1 MQILLTLEGFKTL
14 RGLNCFFTFQVLV
27 KFILHIF
34 LFPTLATKF
43 LQRFQFNFMHKTLRL
58 VITITILFFTSTLFS
73 QDRTID
79 SLKLLLKN
87 PKVHDTVKLFAIL
100 TAKMQKYH
108 ETDEKHYILNRMQ
121 GSYALECLKK
131 KSSPEVRTAYVQC
144 LANYYSSLMEE
155 HKAKGDLIPA
165 LAAIDKSIALFKS
178 EKLYNDMYYS
188 VMDKGRLYAKFKHFE
203 KGAEYLFEALR
214 YFEKHPGENPVVEIG
229 SVYSNLAGL
238 YSIQGDHEKAIEYGK
253 KVIVCCE
260 ANKSNEYVENNENT
274 KFVTYSIIGVAY
286 RNLKKYTEAL
296 DNLNKA
302 LAIAKNSN
310 SSFKVSYVL
319 SRLGSVKLAEQKFDE
334 AEAYYKKALEG
345 DLDDKSLANGY
356 TGIAQLYFEKK
367 DYEQAYFY
375 ITKGLD
381 LSIKTESIDLQE
393 VGSELLFKLSEM
405 RNDYKKALE
414 MYQLHNKI
422 VGYKNVESS
431 KNELEKQQLK
441 YNFDKKELKLKL
453 DAEKKAAIKNNWLI
467 ALSAVL
473 VLLLLAAYFYYRN
486 NKQKQAITVLEKNQ
500 IKQKLLITQMN
511 PHFIFNSV
519 QNIRGLINNKQNN
532 EAVNYLDK
540 FSKLTR
546 QILENSNEN
555 YISLEEEVEMIEN
568 YLSIQQLLYD
578 NKFNFTI
585 DVQEGI
591 DKESIFL
598 PPMLAQPFIENAI
611 KHGLSNTTEN
621 GKIDVH
627 FYLKQDKLFF
637 EVTDNGKGFGTD
649 KKVTNHKSLAMTIT
663 KERLVSYTKNK
674 DFVVQT
680 DNLFTSEGTVGGAK
694 VVFEIPY
701 IYEN

>member
-1 MQILLTLEGFKTL
+1 
-14 RGLNCFFTFQVLV
+14 
-27 KFILHIF
+27 
-34 LFPTLATKF
+34 
-43 LQRFQFNFMHKTLRL
+43 MHRTLRL
-58 VITITILFFTSTLFS
+58 VTTITILFFTSTLFS

-87 PKVHDTVKLFAIL
+87 PKVHDTVKLYAIL

-108 ETDEKHYILNRMQ
+108 ETDEKHHILNRMQ

-131 KSSPEVRTAYVQC
+131 KSSPEVHTAYVQC

-203 KGAEYLFEALR
+203 KGAEYLFMALR

-253 KVIVCCE
+253 KVIFYCD
-260 ANKSNEYVENNENT
+260 ANKSTEYSENKENT

-286 RNLKKYTEAL
+286 RNLKKYTEAI

-302 LAIAKNSN
+302 LAIAENSN

-319 SRLGSVKLAEQKFDE
+319 SRLGSVKLAEQKYDE
-334 AEAYYKKALEG
+334 AEVLYKKAIEG

-381 LSIKTESIDLQE
+381 LSIKTENVDLQE
-393 VGSELLFKLSEM
+393 VGSDLLFKLSEM

-414 MYQLHNKI
+414 MFQLHNKI

-441 YNFDKKELKLKL
+441 YDFDKKELKLKL

-486 NKQKQAITVLEKNQ
+486 SKQKQAISVLEKNQ

-585 DVQEGI
+585 DVQEEI

-627 FYLKQDKLFF
+627 FYLKEEKLFF
-637 EVTDNGKGFGTD
+637 EVTDNGKGFDTE
-649 KKVTNHKSLAMTIT
+649 KKISNHKSLAMTIT

-680 DNLFTSEGTVGGAK
+680 DNLITSAGVVSGAK

>member
-1 MQILLTLEGFKTL
+1 MFRITRLS
-14 RGLNCFFTFQVLV
+14 VLFV
-27 KFILHIF
+27 F
-34 LFPTLATKF
+34 LF
-43 LQRFQFNFMHKTLRL
+43 
-58 VITITILFFTSTLFS
+58 VFS
-73 QDRTID
+73 ASPAQDSTID
-79 SLKLLLKN
+79 SLKEIVRN
-87 PKVHDTVKLFAIL
+87 PKIHDTVKLYALL

-108 ETDEKHYILNRMQ
+108 ETDEKHHILNRMQ

-131 KSSPEVRTAYVQC
+131 KSSPEVHKVYVQC

-155 HKAKGDLIPA
+155 HKAKGDLIQA
-165 LAAIDKSIALFKS
+165 LAAIDKTIALCKS
-178 EKLYNDMYYS
+178 EKLYNDMHYAI
-188 VMDKGRLYAKFKHFE
+188 MDKGRLYAKFKHFE
-203 KGAEYLFEALR
+203 KGAEYLFIALR

-253 KVIVCCE
+253 KVIICCD
-260 ANKSNEYVENNENT
+260 ANKSNEYGENNENT

-286 RNLKKYTEAL
+286 RNLKKYDEAL
-296 DNLNKA
+296 DYLNKA
-302 LAIAKNSN
+302 LAIAKKSN
-310 SSFKVSYVL
+310 SSFKISYVL

-334 AEAYYKKALEG
+334 AEAYYKEALEG
-345 DLDDKSLANGY
+345 DLNEKSLANAY

-367 DYEQAYFY
+367 DYEQAYAY

-381 LSIKTESIDLQE
+381 LSIKTENIDLQE

-422 VGYKNVESS
+422 VGYKNVETS

-453 DAEKKAAIKNNWLI
+453 DAEKKNAVKNNWLI
-467 ALSAVL
+467 ALSA
-473 VLLLLAAYFYYRN
+473 LLLLVLFGAYFYYRN

-519 QNIRGLINNKQNN
+519 QNIRSLINNKQND
-532 EAVNYLDK
+532 EAVDYLGK

-555 YISLEEEVEMIEN
+555 YISLEEEIEMIEN
-568 YLSIQQLLYD
+568 YLSIQQLLYE
-578 NKFNFTI
+578 NKFTFTI
-585 DVQEGI
+585 DVAEEI

-611 KHGLSNTTEN
+611 KHGLSNTIEN
-621 GKIDVH
+621 GKINVH
-627 FYLKQDKLFF
+627 FYLKDKKLFF
-637 EVTDNGKGFGTD
+637 EVTDNGKGFGTET
-649 KKVTNHKSLAMTIT
+649 KVSNHKSLAMTIT

-674 DFVVQT
+674 DFIVQT
-680 DNLFTSEGTVGGAK
+680 DNLITPEGTVEGAK

>member
-1 MQILLTLEGFKTL
+1 M
-14 RGLNCFFTFQVLV
+14 
-27 KFILHIF
+27 HIF

-43 LQRFQFNFMHKTLRL
+43 SQRFQINFMHRTLRL
-58 VITITILFFTSTLFS
+58 VTTITILFFTSTLFS

-87 PKVHDTVKLFAIL
+87 PKVHDTVKLYAIL

-108 ETDEKHYILNRMQ
+108 ETDEKHHILNRMQ

-131 KSSPEVRTAYVQC
+131 KSSPEVHTAYVQC

-203 KGAEYLFEALR
+203 KGAEHLFMALR

-253 KVIVCCE
+253 KVIFYCD
-260 ANKSNEYVENNENT
+260 ANKSTEYSENKENT

-286 RNLKKYTEAL
+286 RNLKKYTEAI

-302 LAIAKNSN
+302 LAIAENSN

-319 SRLGSVKLAEQKFDE
+319 SRLGSVKLAEQKYDE
-334 AEAYYKKALEG
+334 AEVLYKKAIEG

-381 LSIKTESIDLQE
+381 LSVKTENIDLQE
-393 VGSELLFKLSEM
+393 VGSDLLFKLSEM

-414 MYQLHNKI
+414 MFQLHNKI

-441 YNFDKKELKLKL
+441 YDFDKKELKLKL

-486 NKQKQAITVLEKNQ
+486 NKQKQAISVLEKNQ

-585 DVQEGI
+585 DVQEEI

-627 FYLKQDKLFF
+627 FYLKEEKLFF
-637 EVTDNGKGFGTD
+637 EVTDNGKGFDTE
-649 KKVTNHKSLAMTIT
+649 KKISNHKSLAMTIT

-680 DNLFTSEGTVGGAK
+680 DNLITSAGVVSGAK

>member
-1 MQILLTLEGFKTL
+1 M
-14 RGLNCFFTFQVLV
+14 
-27 KFILHIF
+27 HIF

-43 LQRFQFNFMHKTLRL
+43 SQRFQINFMHRTLRL
-58 VITITILFFTSTLFS
+58 VTTITILFFTSTLFS

-87 PKVHDTVKLFAIL
+87 PKVHDTVKLYAIL

-108 ETDEKHYILNRMQ
+108 ETDEKHHILNRMQ

-131 KSSPEVRTAYVQC
+131 KSSPEVHTAYVQC

-203 KGAEYLFEALR
+203 KGAEYLFMALR

-253 KVIVCCE
+253 KVIFYCD
-260 ANKSNEYVENNENT
+260 ANKSTEYSENKENT

-286 RNLKKYTEAL
+286 RNLKKYTEAI

-302 LAIAKNSN
+302 LAIAENSN

-319 SRLGSVKLAEQKFDE
+319 SRLGSVKLAEQKYDE
-334 AEAYYKKALEG
+334 AEVLYKKAIEG

-381 LSIKTESIDLQE
+381 LSVKTENIDLQE
-393 VGSELLFKLSEM
+393 VGSDLLFKLSEM

-414 MYQLHNKI
+414 MFQLHNKI

-441 YNFDKKELKLKL
+441 YDFDKKELKLKL

-486 NKQKQAITVLEKNQ
+486 NKQKQAISVLEKNQ

-585 DVQEGI
+585 DVQEEI

-627 FYLKQDKLFF
+627 FYLKEEKLFF
-637 EVTDNGKGFGTD
+637 EVTDNGKGFDTE
-649 KKVTNHKSLAMTIT
+649 KKISNHKSLAMTIT

-680 DNLFTSEGTVGGAK
+680 DNLITSAGVVSGAK